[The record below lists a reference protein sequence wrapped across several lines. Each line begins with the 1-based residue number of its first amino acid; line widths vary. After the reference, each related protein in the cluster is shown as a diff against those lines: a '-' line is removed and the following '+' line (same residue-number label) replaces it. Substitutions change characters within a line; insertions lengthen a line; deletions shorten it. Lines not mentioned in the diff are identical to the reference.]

1 MKFRAA
7 SLAPLALF
15 LACAALVSAQS
26 TVPITPTP
34 PITPPPIKMG
44 LWQSS
49 VSVNMAGMMPNA
61 PSGAGGSMTHVNQS
75 CMTPDSWRDAFRNM
89 QQRRQQATANCST
102 ANVSQDAHQMTFDM
116 NCSGQQGINT
126 NVHVQMFLD
135 SEESMHGNATVKMSG
150 PNFPQGMSMTSTIAS
165 KFLSSDC
172 GDVKPGQSKPV
183 QP

>member
-1 MKFRAA
+1 MTFRAA
-7 SLAPLALF
+7 SLASLALF
-15 LACAALVSAQS
+15 LASTAFAAAQE
-26 TVPITPTP
+26 TTP
-34 PITPPPIKMG
+34 TPPPIKMG

-49 VSVNMAGMMPNA
+49 VTVNMAGMMPNA
-61 PSGAGGSMTHVNQS
+61 PAGAGGSMTHINQS

-116 NCSGQQGINT
+116 SCSGQQGVST

-135 SEESMHGNATVKMSG
+135 SQEAMHGNATVKMSG
-150 PNFPQGMSMTSTIAS
+150 PSFPQGMSMTSTIAS

-172 GDVKPGQSKPV
+172 GDVKPGESKPV

>member
-7 SLAPLALF
+7 SLASLALF
-15 LACAALVSAQS
+15 LASAAFASAQD
-26 TVPITPTP
+26 TTP
-34 PITPPPIKMG
+34 TPPPIKMG

-61 PSGAGGSMTHVNQS
+61 PSGAGGSVTHVNQS

-116 NCSGQQGINT
+116 SCTGQQGINT

-135 SEESMHGNATVKMSG
+135 SQEAMHGNATVKMSG
-150 PNFPQGMSMTSTIAS
+150 PNFPQGMSMNSTIAS

-172 GDVKPGQSKPV
+172 GDVKPGESKPV
-183 QP
+183 QQ

>member
-1 MKFRAA
+1 MTFRAA
-7 SLAPLALF
+7 SLASLALF
-15 LACAALVSAQS
+15 LASTAFAAAQE
-26 TVPITPTP
+26 TTP
-34 PITPPPIKMG
+34 TPPPIKMG

-49 VSVNMAGMMPNA
+49 VTVNMAGMIPNA
-61 PSGAGGSMTHVNQS
+61 PAGAGGSMTHINQS

-116 NCSGQQGINT
+116 SCSGQQGVST

-135 SEESMHGNATVKMSG
+135 SQEAMHGNATVKMSG
-150 PNFPQGMSMTSTIAS
+150 PSFPQGMSMTSTIAS

-172 GDVKPGQSKPV
+172 GDVKPGESKPV